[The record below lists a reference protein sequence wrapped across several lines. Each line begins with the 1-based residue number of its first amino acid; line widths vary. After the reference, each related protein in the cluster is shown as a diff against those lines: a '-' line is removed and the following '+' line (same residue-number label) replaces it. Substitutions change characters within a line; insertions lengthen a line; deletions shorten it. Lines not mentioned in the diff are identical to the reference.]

1 MSKNFILILK
11 YQRFG
16 QSNCFSPPLPP
27 LVSYGSP
34 CLSATF
40 QSTIVLPIQ
49 QDKLLS
55 VNIPL
60 WICFVKG
67 NISNVMAARAITT
80 TGADPG
86 GSLGSQDPLQKYIRE
101 AKRMMYW
108 YKITLK
114 CVIS

>member
-67 NISNVMAARAITT
+67 NISKCNGCKSNYHHR
-80 TGADPG
+80 G
-86 GSLGSQDPLQKYIRE
+86 GSRGVFGVLRPPPEIYQRSQKNDVL
-101 AKRMMYW
+101 
-108 YKITLK
+108 
-114 CVIS
+114 V